1 MCGKGWAEAVQ
12 SDATFFVI
20 NAGQYECLCIRHREE
35 QTLYV
40 SDTIKI
46 CESVPAYGKLHTG
59 LYIAAFEDA
68 LDRAEQL
75 REIQDSSSL
84 VFDRLY
90 SRKYPYDRVQYIH
103 VIQPDI
109 ASHNEDIVDQAEDQE
124 LLFVSGAF
132 TTFPLLLMKFQ
143 KISQTLEQ
151 NLEIRIQSD
160 PRAVLDQACQIQLWQ
175 RFRRLNSEGV
185 PFHGPDGP
193 HTFLLRLQQLTD
205 KVFDCTVVTTDRS
218 FGKKFVLKVAEQK
231 SAQAKLR
238 DEYVRY
244 LWLKEEGFMF
254 GLFGCEVEGM
264 LKLGLL
270 LSYGG
275 VSLFHSASVITKT
288 KLWVLKE
295 LC

>member
-1 MCGKGWAEAVQ
+1 
-12 SDATFFVI
+12 
-20 NAGQYECLCIRHREE
+20 
-35 QTLYV
+35 
-40 SDTIKI
+40 
-46 CESVPAYGKLHTG
+46 
-59 LYIAAFEDA
+59 
-68 LDRAEQL
+68 
-75 REIQDSSSL
+75 
-84 VFDRLY
+84 
-90 SRKYPYDRVQYIH
+90 
-103 VIQPDI
+103 
-109 ASHNEDIVDQAEDQE
+109 
-124 LLFVSGAF
+124 
-132 TTFPLLLMKFQ
+132 
-143 KISQTLEQ
+143 
-151 NLEIRIQSD
+151 
-160 PRAVLDQACQIQLWQ
+160 
-175 RFRRLNSEGV
+175 
-185 PFHGPDGP
+185 
-193 HTFLLRLQQLTD
+193 LTD